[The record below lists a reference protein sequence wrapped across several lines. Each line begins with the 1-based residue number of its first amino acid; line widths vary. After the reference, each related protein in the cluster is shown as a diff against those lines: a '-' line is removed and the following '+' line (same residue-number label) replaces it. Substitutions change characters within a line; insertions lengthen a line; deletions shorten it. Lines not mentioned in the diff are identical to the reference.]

1 MKNVIKIIG
10 ILFLLLSG
18 MACKRNQ
25 AGPGSEVN
33 PPAKAGPIIKVMT
46 YNIHIGN
53 PPSKPAEVRDL
64 QAIANVINAQKP
76 DLVALQEVDV
86 NTQRSGVNVDQA
98 KELAR
103 LTGMNYFYAKAID
116 FQGGQYGDAVLS
128 RFPILESVSY
138 QLPVTQQLG
147 GETRSVAM
155 ITVEK
160 EGYKFYFS
168 STHLDHLGAEDNRL
182 LQAAELNKIVGGLSR
197 PLIIAGDMNAIP
209 SSKTMAL
216 LQQQLFMGCNTACP
230 FTIPAT
236 APTRTIDYIM
246 MRPYNKFNIK
256 NYNVINE
263 TYASDHLPLIAEIEL
278 K

>member
-10 ILFLLLSG
+10 ILFLLFSG

-25 AGPGSEVN
+25 AVPGPEVN

-64 QAIANVINAQKP
+64 QAIANVINSQKP

-182 LQAAELNKIVGGLSR
+182 LQAAELNKIVGSLSR

-216 LQQQLFMGCNTACP
+216 LQQQLFMGCNAACP